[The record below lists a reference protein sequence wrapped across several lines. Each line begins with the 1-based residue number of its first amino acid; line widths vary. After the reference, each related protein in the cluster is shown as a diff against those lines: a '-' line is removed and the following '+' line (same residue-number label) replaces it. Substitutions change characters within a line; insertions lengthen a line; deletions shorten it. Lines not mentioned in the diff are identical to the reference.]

1 MVTLRLQR
9 LRSRKAG
16 VPNKGKAD
24 GNMRARIMNTPKEK
38 MIIYGFDEEKT
49 EKFRQTAKRM
59 KTELSVL
66 PPESAGEQVGY
77 LAGFSGFSPKEDEKI
92 TDSRQCVIFSC
103 MDGKK
108 LSQTVDHMRSN
119 GLGGIPLKA
128 AVTPTNQKM
137 TLTELMDELEK
148 EHRIMHKGEEEQNV

>member
-1 MVTLRLQR
+1 M
-9 LRSRKAG
+9 RS
-16 VPNKGKAD
+16 
-24 GNMRARIMNTPKEK
+24 RIMNTPKEK
-38 MIIYGFDEEKT
+38 ILIYGFDGEKE

-59 KTELSVL
+59 KTELAIL

-77 LAGFSGFSPKEDEKI
+77 IAGFEGFVSTDCEK
-92 TDSRQCVIFSC
+92 TSDSRQCVIFSC

-108 LSQTVDHMRSN
+108 LSRTVDDMRSN

-128 AVTPTNQKM
+128 AVTAANQTM

-148 EHRIMHKGEEEQNV
+148 EHRLMHKGEKDKDV